1 MKTTNFS
8 LITKNGI
15 GRLTFDLEDEKV
27 NKLTT
32 PVMKELNKLLDE
44 LKHKREIKVLIF
56 CSAKKDIFIAGADIR
71 EIQDI
76 SDPSE
81 GENKALMGQAVLNKI
96 EALPFPTISAID
108 GAALGG
114 GCEFALACTF
124 RIASD
129 NPKTQLGLPEVSL
142 GIIPGF
148 GGTQRLPRLIGVSK
162 AMPLILTGKSID
174 HKKSEKIGLIDAF
187 YSQAFFDDGVESF
200 AKSIIEG
207 SSEKRIEKR
216 RKKQSFLIDNTPI
229 GRAIV
234 YKKSQASV
242 LKMTKG
248 HLPAPLKA
256 IKAVKYGLK
265 KSLEKGLIV
274 EAQYFSDLVVTD
286 VCKNLI
292 QLFFTGE
299 ELKKFSGVRDQVLSK
314 PVTFKNG
321 GVLGAGLMGGGI
333 AWLLSYRG
341 LNVRLKDIGWDAV
354 AKAFHTADKI
364 YSQLVKKRRIKHI
377 MKSVYMNRLSAT
389 ITNSGF
395 YHSDIIVE
403 AVVEN
408 LDIKKSVYSE
418 LEPRIKSSAI
428 IASNTSALDI
438 TELADGLKNPE
449 RFIGMHFFSPVNKMP
464 LVEIIPGEKT
474 SDKTVMETVAFVKQ
488 LKKTPIVVSN
498 CPGFLINRI
507 LMPYVTE
514 AIKMVSEGVS
524 IKLIDSVAVKF
535 GMPLGP
541 LELAD
546 EVGLDVGYKVAKIL
560 EDGYGDRMTV
570 DSFFESIHR
579 KKELLGK
586 KSGKGFYIHNSGKKE
601 VNPEISLGKKSNCS
615 ASIIEERL
623 FFIMI
628 NEAARCID
636 EGVVDN
642 PRFLDMA
649 MLMGTGFPVFRGG
662 LCRYAD
668 TIGASLI
675 VDRLTSLEET
685 CGNRFNPADLLITY
699 RDERKSF
706 Y

>member
-1 MKTTNFS
+1 VKTTNFS
-8 LITKNGI
+8 LTTKNGI
-15 GRLTFDLEDEKV
+15 GRLIFDLDGEKA

-32 PVMKELNKLLDE
+32 PVMKELSKLLDE
-44 LKHKREIKVLIF
+44 LKHKREIKVLVF

-96 EALPFPTISAID
+96 EELPFPTISAID

-124 RIASD
+124 RISSD

-162 AMPLILTGKSID
+162 AMPLILTSKAVN
-174 HKKSEKIGLIDAF
+174 HKKAEKIGLIDAF
-187 YSQAFFDDGVESF
+187 YSQAFFDEGIESF
-200 AKSIIEG
+200 ANSIIDGE
-207 SSEKRIEKR
+207 SETRIEKR
-216 RKKQSFLIDNTPI
+216 KKKQSFLIDNTPF

-234 YKKSQASV
+234 YKKSQTSV
-242 LKMTKG
+242 LKTTKG
-248 HLPAPLKA
+248 HFPAPLKA

-265 KSLEKGLIV
+265 KSLEKGLIL

-299 ELKKFSGVRDQVLSK
+299 ELKKFSGVRDQSLNDSVQ
-314 PVTFKNG
+314 FKNG

-364 YSQLVKKRRIKHI
+364 YGQLVKKRRIKRI

-389 ITNSGF
+389 TTSSGF

-408 LDIKKSVYSE
+408 LDIKKSVYAE
-418 LEPRIKSSAI
+418 LEPRVKPTAI

-438 TELADGLKNPE
+438 TELATELKNPE

-474 SDKTVMETVAFVKQ
+474 SDQTVMEAVAFVKQ
-488 LKKTPIVVSN
+488 LKKTPIVVAN

-507 LMPYVTE
+507 LIPYVTE

-524 IKLIDSVAVKF
+524 IKQIDSVAVKF

-560 EDGYGDRMTV
+560 EAGYGDRMKV
-570 DSFFESIHR
+570 DSFFESINN
-579 KKELLGK
+579 KKDLLGK
-586 KSGKGFYIHNSGKKE
+586 KSGKGFYLHNSAKKE
-601 VNPEISLGKKSNCS
+601 ANLDIGPDKKSNCS
-615 ASIIEERL
+615 VSEIEERL
-623 FFIMI
+623 LFIMI

-662 LCRYAD
+662 LCKYAD
-668 TIGASLI
+668 TLGVSLI
-675 VDRLTSLEET
+675 VDRLASLKET
-685 CGNRFNPADLLITY
+685 CGSRFDPADLLVTY